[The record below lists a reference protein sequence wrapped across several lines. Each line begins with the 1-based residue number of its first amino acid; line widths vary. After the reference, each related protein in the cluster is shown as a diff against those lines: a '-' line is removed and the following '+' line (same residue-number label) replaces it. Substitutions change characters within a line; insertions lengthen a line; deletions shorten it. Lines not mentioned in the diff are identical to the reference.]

1 MQETVR
7 KNAGALVE
15 ILNRPEGLDEGVAEA
30 RDALISE
37 LIDDPYAAQLGEIFR
52 EATETKRGFM
62 DVEQSATPTVYYQS
76 GGNPEE
82 VEVEDWP
89 TTSYRIMV
97 SYNSEGRKVEAA
109 FSGNPSQKIVRAPI
123 VRPKGLSG
131 GKYESFVECYF
142 TRDTISEDPDTIIEA
157 DDPVH
162 ELERL
167 EDRLTTDLKT
177 TQTRYIVDTET
188 NDIVLKHRKGER
200 DFQKLTE
207 EDLQ

>member
-15 ILNRPEGLDEGVAEA
+15 ILNRPDDLDEDVAEA

-37 LIDDPYAAQLGEIFR
+37 LVDDPYAAQLGEIFR
-52 EATETKRGFM
+52 QATETKMGFM

-82 VEVEDWP
+82 VEVGDWP

-97 SYNSEGRKVEAA
+97 SYNPEGRKVEAA
-109 FSGNPSQKIVRAPI
+109 FSGNPSQVVFRLEELPSDL
-123 VRPKGLSG
+123 PSE
-131 GKYESFVECYF
+131 KYEAF
-142 TRDTISEDPDTIIEA
+142 SENRWTDAGIGVDAKEITEA
-157 DDPVH
+157 NDPVRQV
-162 ELERL
+162 ERL
-167 EDRLTTDLKT
+167 VDSLTVDLET
-177 TQTRYIVDTET
+177 TQTRYIVDMET
-188 NDIVLKHRKGER
+188 NEIVLKHRKGER

-207 EDLQ
+207 EDL